1 MLNITASTAGD
12 ELTVCLEGKLD
23 TTSSPS
29 LEKTLSE
36 NLEGIN
42 RLTLDMS
49 ALEYVSSAGLRVL
62 LSVQK
67 TMKTMSR
74 RQGLIVRRPS
84 QTVME
89 IFDVTGFS
97 DILIFE

>member
-36 NLEGIN
+36 NLEGID
-42 RLTLDMS
+42 RLILDMS

-62 LSVQK
+62 LSVQ
-67 TMKTMSR
+67 KTMSR

-97 DILIFE
+97 DILVFE

>member
-42 RLTLDMS
+42 RLILDMN

-62 LSVQK
+62 LSVQ
-67 TMKTMSR
+67 KTMSR

>member
-42 RLTLDMS
+42 RLILDMS

-62 LSVQK
+62 LSVQ
-67 TMKTMSR
+67 KTMSR

>member
-42 RLTLDMS
+42 RLILDMS

-67 TMKTMSR
+67 TMSR

-89 IFDVTGFS
+89 IFAVTGFA

>member
-42 RLTLDMS
+42 RLILDMS

-62 LSVQK
+62 LSVQ
-67 TMKTMSR
+67 KTMSR

-97 DILIFE
+97 DILNIE

>member
-42 RLTLDMS
+42 RLILDMS

-67 TMKTMSR
+67 TMSR
-74 RQGLIVRRPS
+74 RRGLIVRRPS

>member
-42 RLTLDMS
+42 RLILDMS

-62 LSVQK
+62 LSVQ
-67 TMKTMSR
+67 KTMSR

-97 DILIFE
+97 DILILE